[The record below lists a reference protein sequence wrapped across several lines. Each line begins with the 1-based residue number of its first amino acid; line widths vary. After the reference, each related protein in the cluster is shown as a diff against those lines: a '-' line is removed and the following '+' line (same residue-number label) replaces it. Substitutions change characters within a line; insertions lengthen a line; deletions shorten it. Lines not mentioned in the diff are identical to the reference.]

1 MEKLGEA
8 SDLGNMGLVYQDKG
22 DLDKALDMFNQA
34 FDIDESID
42 DRLGQA
48 MQLGNMGGVYLA
60 KGELDKAYDCY
71 QDALDVYKYLGAK
84 KKAESVRKQI
94 EVVKAKMRE

>member
-22 DLDKALDMFNQA
+22 NLDKALELFNQA
-34 FDIDESID
+34 FDIDERIN

-48 MQLGNMGGVYLA
+48 TQLGNMGGAYLA

-71 QDALDVYKYLGAK
+71 LDALDVYKHLGAK
-84 KKAESVRKQI
+84 SKAQAINKQI